1 LFSLSNPQKTND
13 MPIINY
19 KWRTR
24 TTDPQEIDGVTLV
37 VETVPRVGD
46 LVEIDVPVSDKEN
59 ARGSGRVSNVIWK
72 HRHDGLQVTVFLFG

>member
-1 LFSLSNPQKTND
+1 

-19 KWRTR
+19 KWRTI

-37 VETVPRVGD
+37 VEAVPRVGD
-46 LVEIDVPVSDKEN
+46 LVDIDVPVSDKEN